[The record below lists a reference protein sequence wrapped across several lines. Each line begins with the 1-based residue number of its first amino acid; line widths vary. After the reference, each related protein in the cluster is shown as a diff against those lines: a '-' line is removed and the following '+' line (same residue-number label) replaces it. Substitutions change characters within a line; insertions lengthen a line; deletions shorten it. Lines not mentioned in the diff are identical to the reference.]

1 MHAPTEDALFPSLDA
16 ELAEFEREILQ
27 DSLEY
32 QANLSEIEQLEAEND
47 HVEIQDE
54 GWPELRRIAR
64 IRAFCRNPLT
74 AIREWM
80 RGRRVD
86 A

>member
-1 MHAPTEDALFPSLDA
+1 MHTPTEDALFPSVDV

-32 QANLSEIEQLEAEND
+32 QAYLAQVEQLEGENED
-47 HVEIQDE
+47 VEIQDE
-54 GWPELRRIAR
+54 SWPELRRFAR

-74 AIREWM
+74 VIREWM
-80 RGRRVD
+80 RARRVD